1 MNNNIKYKIISCKII
16 PLVLYNNKILNFFTM
31 KYKFTDTTKLFK
43 YICINKY
50 NLKNITCN
58 NNKYLDFY
66 TEKILNSVNILLTES
81 NYSKYYTYLIYGL
94 YNLNIENIIELLNL
108 LSLDE
113 YNKLINEDINEIFN
127 CFTINN
133 KNEYVQIKNKLLFLR
148 NIIIPQITHRINI
161 KNNSNDI
168 KDIFN
173 INILLKNN
181 EKYDNK
187 TIFLKTI
194 NNFEKIL
201 NINSNDY
208 ELLDRLYPLIETIE
222 YNDIEY
228 KNIYYVVLLKKNI
241 NNTLNLKKSLSL
253 FNNNHLINN
262 IKTFIIYNS
271 RYFEKY
277 YFNKFL

>member
-1 MNNNIKYKIISCKII
+1 MNNNIKYKIISCKIV
-16 PLVLYNNKILNFFTM
+16 PLVLYNNKILNFFKM
-31 KYKFTDTTKLFK
+31 KYKFIDTTKLFK

-66 TEKILNSVNILLTES
+66 TEKILNSVNILLSDS
-81 NYSKYYTYLIYGL
+81 NYSKYYTYLVYGL

-108 LSLDE
+108 LSFDE
-113 YNKLINEDINEIFN
+113 YNKLLNEDINEIFN
-127 CFTINN
+127 YFTINN

-148 NIIIPQITHRINI
+148 NIIIPQITHRIDI

-208 ELLDRLYPLIETIE
+208 ELLDRLYPLSETIE

-228 KNIYYVVLLKKNI
+228 KNIYYIVLLKKNI
-241 NNTLNLKKSLSL
+241 NNTINLKESLSL
-253 FNNNHLINN
+253 LNNNHLINN